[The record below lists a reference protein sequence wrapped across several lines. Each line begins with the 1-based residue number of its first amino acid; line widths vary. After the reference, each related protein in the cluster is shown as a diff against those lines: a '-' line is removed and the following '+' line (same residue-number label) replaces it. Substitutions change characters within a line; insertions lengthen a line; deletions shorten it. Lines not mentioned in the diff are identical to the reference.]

1 MKIQKCVTGKWKR
14 QLAGLIVMVMIAAIC
29 PADIS
34 VADTPEGSGTN
45 QQTVSDQNA
54 ESDSSS
60 STGGAVNSET
70 VTNPVAGETTTG
82 DNTGAEGG
90 TTKDAGT
97 ATDGTT
103 TGTTTEAGTT
113 SPATTEAQTTSPA
126 TTETTTEVTRNP
138 ELEYTGL
145 SPADAKV
152 LLIDPGHCNIHP
164 GAYGNGLREEV
175 VVVDISLAMYDYL
188 LDYGDITVYLTR
200 EDGTCCRKLGVGNDC
215 LYARSNYAQKLAADF
230 LVSVHINAGYLNGA
244 NALAAYNSGY
254 HDNIRKETQAFG
266 KLALNELKKIGITN
280 RGFLLRKSGSGSRY
294 SNGSLADYYAIV
306 RRGVVDQIPA
316 VIMEHGYITNAS
328 DCNKFFKTKAK
339 RKKVGVAD
347 AKAVVSYYNLSKKTV
362 EGSFVTENG
371 VTYYN
376 NDEGRKVS
384 GWVKSDGSWY
394 YFDEMTG
401 QMQTGFI
408 TQGDNMFYLNP
419 STGEMVVGDFKV
431 GGNTYMA
438 RGNGTLV
445 RGAIHTDGVGTYLYD
460 LVGRKLS
467 KGFHTIDNNTYYV
480 VNSKK
485 VARGLTKIGSK
496 YYGFD
501 PESGRML
508 YGSQTIGKK
517 NYYFDKT
524 TGVAAKN
531 KMVVIGEE
539 TYYYGSKA
547 AETTGWVKYKG
558 AKYYFD
564 KSSAEMVKGWKKISG
579 KYYYFDEDTGK
590 MAKSKWIGNYYVN
603 KKGIRTKKK

>member
-1 MKIQKCVTGKWKR
+1 MGIQKCVTGKMRKR
-14 QLAGLIVMVMIAAIC
+14 FAMLIVMVMIATIC

-34 VADTPEGSGTN
+34 VADTTSGSGTDG
-45 QQTVSDQNA
+45 QIVSGENA
-54 ESDSSS
+54 ASDSSA
-60 STGGAVNSET
+60 STDDTANDQTGTNTTNSET
-70 VTNPVAGETTTG
+70 TSSTTTL
-82 DNTGAEGG
+82 
-90 TTKDAGT
+90 
-97 ATDGTT
+97 TD
-103 TGTTTEAGTT
+103 TT
-113 SPATTEAQTTSPA
+113 STEI
-126 TTETTTEVTRNP
+126 TRNP
-138 ELEYTGL
+138 DLAYTGL

-164 GAYGNGLREEV
+164 GAYGNGLKEEV

-200 EDGTCCRKLGVGNDC
+200 EDGSCCRKLGVGNDC

-266 KLALNELKKIGITN
+266 KLALKELKKIGITN

-328 DCNKFFKTKAK
+328 DCKKFFKTKAK

-347 AKAVVSYYNLSKKTV
+347 AKAVISYYNLSKKTV
-362 EGSFVTENG
+362 EGSFITENG
-371 VTYYN
+371 ATYYK
-376 NDEGRKVS
+376 NDAGQKVS
-384 GWVKSDGSWY
+384 GWVKSDGMWY

-401 QMQTGFI
+401 QMQTGFL
-408 TQGDNMFYLNP
+408 TQGDNMFYLKP
-419 STGEMVVGDFKV
+419 STGEMVVGEFKTE
-431 GGNTYMA
+431 GNTYMA
-438 RGNGTLV
+438 KGNGTLV

-467 KGFHTIDNNTYYV
+467 KGFHTIDSSTYYV
-480 VNSKK
+480 VSSKK

-501 PESGRML
+501 STSGKML

-517 NYYFDKT
+517 NYYFDPG

-531 KMVVIGEE
+531 KMVVIDDE

-564 KSSAEMVKGWKKISG
+564 KSSAEMVTGWKKING